1 MYPGSEVRTLNM
13 SQNLWLV
20 VWETWL
26 TNMTFGT
33 ISVVCISVNFCYPN
47 SLKKQ
52 GHNRAFK
59 QNLDMFRLLE
69 VSIPD
74 KVGDGEEDEERSDV
88 ETPKEQPVDLV
99 VEHLWP
105 KPIFR

>member
-1 MYPGSEVRTLNM
+1 MTRGLGN
-13 SQNLWLV
+13 
-20 VWETWL
+20 L
-26 TNMTFGT
+26 TNKYDLWHNKR
-33 ISVVCISVNFCYPN
+33 CISVNFCYPN

-59 QNLDMFRLLE
+59 QNLDVFRLLE
-69 VSIPD
+69 VSVPD

-99 VEHLWP
+99 VEHLYLYLYLTNT
-105 KPIFR
+105 ICICI